1 MQIAS
6 ILSDLTSL
14 RVCDHS
20 AALALVSVHRP
31 ERSTITADS
40 DRNLSVKT
48 TEDPDMQRA
57 TDLVDLHY
65 NVKMKHVQG
74 DDAGLM
80 QARREVDMVLQKL
93 EGKRVEDGRFQA

>member
-1 MQIAS
+1 
-6 ILSDLTSL
+6 
-14 RVCDHS
+14 
-20 AALALVSVHRP
+20 
-31 ERSTITADS
+31 
-40 DRNLSVKT
+40 
-48 TEDPDMQRA
+48 MQRA